1 MNKHLSLVWA
11 VGILAALGTASAQG
25 QGFYASSELGMNFA
39 SSLATMGHDTDRA
52 SVCDEYINPQF
63 MMVNAVPG
71 WSNTNCTGPNRGA
84 DSVWENEF
92 GSAQGVKFGAALGY
106 RFRDSRFRTEL
117 EYFYRN
123 SDYDAVSDIVIA
135 GGEILSK
142 VAQEIVQAK
151 ERIGGLDSHN
161 VFANVYMDFD
171 TNSRYTPYIGVGLG
185 AGFTDMEYNGGF
197 SRDLDPAR
205 ITTGN
210 APDGGEA
217 LPNAAEVQ
225 ANLAGTT
232 TTESAR
238 LSDRLFGYQLLL
250 GVDYELNDSVAIGVK
265 ARWVEFDS
273 FAGADEWDQLRSHPS
288 NLRLNGSEPV
298 VYDIST
304 DDAGI
309 FGVSVGLKYRF

>member
-1 MNKHLSLVWA
+1 M
-11 VGILAALGTASAQG
+11 
-25 QGFYASSELGMNFA
+25 
-39 SSLATMGHDTDRA
+39 
-52 SVCDEYINPQF
+52 
-63 MMVNAVPG
+63 
-71 WSNTNCTGPNRGA
+71 
-84 DSVWENEF
+84 
-92 GSAQGVKFGAALGY
+92 
-106 RFRDSRFRTEL
+106 
-117 EYFYRN
+117 
-123 SDYDAVSDIVIA
+123 
-135 GGEILSK
+135 
-142 VAQEIVQAK
+142 QAK